1 MPPGRQIASDSDM
14 ETVLEEFKQRQGR
27 RNSNCGSAKY
37 VCSEPKC
44 GATFKR
50 LDQLDRHEYH
60 HTGIVIIM
68 ISHMYSPPTN
78 TRSLQKKH
86 ACSYEGCDKTYSI
99 VTHLKRHLRST
110 HERPEAAAKKTVKC
124 ALEECGKMFISV
136 SNMTRHM
143 RETHE
148 SPRVYPCSHCS
159 ANFSQKLKLKRHEI
173 REHTLEYPFS
183 CSKCSR
189 GFYQEWQCQSHEPSC
204 KQYECP
210 GCPLKF
216 DKWTLYTKHCRDT
229 LHGRN
234 RHKCDRCECAFDK
247 PSDLKQH
254 IEVKHKEAKQEQGEE
269 SAFAC
274 TEEGCGKS
282 YSYLRNLRQHM
293 LTAHSGRRFECQTV
307 DCGRCFSS
315 AQNLAK
321 HLLRDHKDG
330 KSKKKDKK
338 AEAKERLKSNPRKRR
353 RDAGRSKHS
362 RLSKLAC
369 LQLDKEDEE
378 AVRERQP
385 LALEKVTQSL
395 TEDPVEELLAQTLQD
410 EEEVEQE

>member
-1 MPPGRQIASDSDM
+1 MSPGKQIASDSDM
-14 ETVLEEFKQRQGR
+14 ETVLEEFKQRQVR
-27 RNSNCGSAKY
+27 RNSVGLAKY
-37 VCSEPKC
+37 TCSVPKC
-44 GATFKR
+44 EATFKR

-60 HTGIVIIM
+60 HTGI
-68 ISHMYSPPTN
+68 
-78 TRSLQKKH
+78 KKH

-110 HERPEAAAKKTVKC
+110 HERPEAAAQKTVKC
-124 ALEECGKMFISV
+124 ALEDCGKMFISV

-148 SPRVYPCSHCS
+148 CPRVYPCSYCS
-159 ANFSQKLKLKRHEI
+159 AKFSQKLKLKRHEI
-173 REHTLEYPFS
+173 REHTLAYPFS
-183 CSKCSR
+183 CSKCLR
-189 GFYQEWQCQSHEPSC
+189 GFYQEWQCQSHEPTC

-210 GCPLKF
+210 GCPQKF
-216 DKWTLYTKHCRDT
+216 NKWTLYTKHCRDT

-234 RHKCDRCECAFDK
+234 RHKCERCDSIFDK
-247 PSDLKQH
+247 PSDLKRH
-254 IEVKHKEAKQEQGEE
+254 IETKHQEVEEKEA
-269 SAFAC
+269 SAASFTC

-293 LTAHSGRRFECQTV
+293 LSAHSGRRFECQTV
-307 DCGRCFSS
+307 ECGRCFSS

-330 KSKKKDKK
+330 KKKKDTKK
-338 AEAKERLKSNPRKRR
+338 GTAEKLKSNPRKRR

-369 LQLDKEDEE
+369 LQLDKDDEE

-385 LALEKVTQSL
+385 VALEKVTKSL
-395 TEDPVEELLAQTLQD
+395 IENPIEELLAQTLQD

>member
-1 MPPGRQIASDSDM
+1 MPPGTQIASDSDM
-14 ETVLEEFKQRQGR
+14 ETALEEFKQRQGR
-27 RNSNCGSAKY
+27 RNSTGSATY
-37 VCSEPKC
+37 TCSMPKC
-44 GATFKR
+44 KATFKR

-60 HTGIVIIM
+60 HTGI
-68 ISHMYSPPTN
+68 
-78 TRSLQKKH
+78 KKH

-110 HERPEAAAKKTVKC
+110 HERPDAAAMKTVKC
-124 ALEECGKMFISV
+124 ALEECSKMFISV

-204 KQYECP
+204 KLYECP

-229 LHGRN
+229 LHGKN
-234 RHKCDRCECAFDK
+234 RHKCDRCESAFDK
-247 PSDLKQH
+247 PSELKRH
-254 IEVKHKEAKQEQGEE
+254 LEVKHKEAADKDAGA
-269 SAFAC
+269 SSFTC
-274 TEEGCGKS
+274 NEEGCGKS

-293 LTAHSGRRFECQTV
+293 LTAHSGRRFECQAL

-315 AQNLAK
+315 AQNLSK

-330 KSKKKDKK
+330 KKKKDLKAKK
-338 AEAKERLKSNPRKRR
+338 DKSKDLEGGKLKSTSRKRR

-369 LQLDKEDEE
+369 LQLDKEEDE

-385 LALEKVTQSL
+385 LALEKITQSL
-395 TEDPVEELLAQTLQD
+395 KEDPIEQLLAQTLQD
-410 EEEVEQE
+410 EEDVEQE

>member
-1 MPPGRQIASDSDM
+1 MPPGTQIASDSDM
-14 ETVLEEFKQRQGR
+14 ETVLEEFKQRHER
-27 RNSNCGSAKY
+27 RNSGGSAKY
-37 VCSEPKC
+37 TCGVPKC
-44 GATFKR
+44 DATFKR

-60 HTGIVIIM
+60 HTGI
-68 ISHMYSPPTN
+68 
-78 TRSLQKKH
+78 KKH

-124 ALEECGKMFISV
+124 SLGECSKMFISV

-159 ANFSQKLKLKRHEI
+159 AKFSQKLKLKRHEI
-173 REHTLEYPFS
+173 REHTQEYPFS
-183 CSKCSR
+183 CAKCSR
-189 GFYQEWQCQSHEPSC
+189 GFYQEWQCQSHEASC

-210 GCPLKF
+210 GCPQKF
-216 DKWTLYTKHCRDT
+216 EKWSLYTKHCRDT
-229 LHGRN
+229 LHGRQ
-234 RHKCDRCECAFDK
+234 RHKCERCDCAYDK
-247 PSDLKQH
+247 PSDLKRH
-254 IEVKHKEAKQEQGEE
+254 IETKHKEAEAEKESSSC
-269 SAFAC
+269 SAFTC

-293 LTAHSGRRFECQTV
+293 LTAHSGRRFECQAI

-315 AQNLAK
+315 AQNLSK

-330 KSKKKDKK
+330 KTKKKTEKK
-338 AEAKERLKSNPRKRR
+338 QLKVKELLKSNPRKRR

-369 LQLDKEDEE
+369 LQLDKDDEE

-395 TEDPVEELLAQTLQD
+395 KEDPIEELLAQTLHD